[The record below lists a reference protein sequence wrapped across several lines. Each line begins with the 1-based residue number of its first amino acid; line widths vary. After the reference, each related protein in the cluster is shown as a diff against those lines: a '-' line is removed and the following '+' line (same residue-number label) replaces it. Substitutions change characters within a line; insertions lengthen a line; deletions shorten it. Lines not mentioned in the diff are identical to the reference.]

1 MHHLRRWTAI
11 LAAAGGLWGLGLAC
25 NRGPDQPPDGHERHV
40 RSQVLRDLIASR
52 EKMPDPQ
59 ELQAQRRDLRA
70 EVDPGEGVAQGSF
83 EREQPEA
90 TALGTVEWVGDDE
103 LLVRDTWGV
112 ERDVRVEDDTR
123 FQQAGR
129 EVSRRTVEE
138 GAQVRVAYNVAQ
150 GEWVAREV
158 ELLRKPERSL
168 AEESPADGALSQPVP
183 K

>member
-1 MHHLRRWTAI
+1 
-11 LAAAGGLWGLGLAC
+11 
-25 NRGPDQPPDGHERHV
+25 
-40 RSQVLRDLIASR
+40 VLRDLIASR

-59 ELQAQRRDLRA
+59 ELQAQRRDFRA
-70 EVDPGEGVAQGSF
+70 EVDPGEGAAQGSF

-103 LLVRDTWGV
+103 LLVRDSWGV

-123 FQQAGR
+123 FRQGDR
-129 EVSRRTVEE
+129 EVSRRTVEK
-138 GAQVRVAYNVAQ
+138 GAEVRVAYDVAQ

-158 ELLRKPERSL
+158 ELLRKPEPSL
-168 AEESPADGALSQPVP
+168 TEETPAEGALPQPVP